1 MVPEHK
7 QKRPHAH
14 RLGWSGKLVLYTF
27 VASTFVFFVSLILQW
42 LVYDDWLHTTGPLHF
57 VGSAIATAI
66 TFVFVLRWL
75 QAAQQREQEMVRRF
89 EMILEMNDKI
99 RNALQAIECL
109 TYLSHPEATDAVRE
123 SVNDIDAVL
132 RQVLADAGRRDG
144 QEIAKGASAPDVRK
158 YA

>member
-1 MVPEHK
+1 MGPSS
-7 QKRPHAH
+7 H
-14 RLGWSGKLVLYTF
+14 RSGWSGKLVLYTF
-27 VASTFVFFVSLILQW
+27 LASTFVFFVSIILQW

-57 VGSAIATAI
+57 VGTAIATAI

-75 QAAQQREQEMVRRF
+75 QAAQQREREMVRRF
-89 EMILEMNDKI
+89 KMILEMNDKI

-109 TYLSHPEATDAVRE
+109 TYLSRPEATDSVRQ

-132 RQVLADAGRRDG
+132 RQVLANAGPHDR
-144 QEIAKGASAPDVRK
+144 QQTLESASTSGNHSQK

>member
-1 MVPEHK
+1 MIPEHS
-7 QKRPHAH
+7 QKSPPVH
-14 RLGWSGKLVLYTF
+14 RSGWGGKLVLYTF
-27 VASTFVFFVSLILQW
+27 LASSFVFFVSLILQW
-42 LVYDDWLHTTGPLHF
+42 LVYDDWLHKTGPLHLL
-57 VGSAIATAI
+57 GSAIATAI

-109 TYLSHPEATDAVRE
+109 TYLSHPEATDPVRQ

-132 RQVLADAGRRDG
+132 RQVLADSGPQGA
-144 QEIAKGASAPDVRK
+144 QEMVKGASAPDAHK
-158 YA
+158 YS

>member
-1 MVPEHK
+1 MIPEHN
-7 QKRPHAH
+7 QKGRRPHRSGRSG
-14 RLGWSGKLVLYTF
+14 RLILYTF
-27 VASTFVFFVSLILQW
+27 LASTFVFFVSLILQW
-42 LVYDDWLHTTGPLHF
+42 LVYDDWLHTTGPLHL
-57 VGSAIATAI
+57 VGSAVATAI

-109 TYLSHPEATDAVRE
+109 TYLSHPEATDAVRQ

-132 RQVLADAGRRDG
+132 RQVLADAGPRDG
-144 QEIAKGASAPDVRK
+144 QKIAKAASALDSRK
-158 YA
+158 FA

>member
-1 MVPEHK
+1 MLSDDT
-7 QKRPHAH
+7 QKSSRF
-14 RLGWSGKLVLYTF
+14 RGSGWRGKLVLYTF
-27 VASTFVFFVSLILQW
+27 LASTFVFFVSLILQW
-42 LVYDDWLHTTGPLHF
+42 LVYDDWLHRTGPLHF

-66 TFVFVLRWL
+66 TFIFVLRWL

-89 EMILEMNDKI
+89 ELILEMNDKI

-109 TYLSHPEATDAVRE
+109 TYLSHPEATDPVRQ

-132 RQVLADAGRRDG
+132 RQVLADAGPRNG
-144 QEIAKGASAPDVRK
+144 KEIVKTASASDSRK

>member
-1 MVPEHK
+1 MIPEHK
-7 QKRPHAH
+7 QTSPRSHGS
-14 RLGWSGKLVLYTF
+14 GWGGKLVIYTF

-42 LVYDDWLHTTGPLHF
+42 FVYDDWLHRTGPLHF

-66 TFVFVLRWL
+66 TFVFVFRWL

-109 TYLSHPEATDAVRE
+109 TYLSDPEATGAVRQ
-123 SVNDIDAVL
+123 SVNDIDEVL
-132 RQVLADAGRRDG
+132 RQVLADSGPGDRK
-144 QEIAKGASAPDVRK
+144 EIAKSASTPDTRK

>member
-1 MVPEHK
+1 M
-7 QKRPHAH
+7 
-14 RLGWSGKLVLYTF
+14 LYTF

-66 TFVFVLRWL
+66 TFFFVLRWL

-132 RQVLADAGRRDG
+132 RQVLADAGQREG
-144 QEIAKGASAPDVRK
+144 QEIAKVASAPDVRK